1 MRKTVIDG
9 SNTSGFQRTI
19 LIAKNG
25 YVETEKGKVGISSL
39 YLEEDAARII
49 SREKEK
55 EVYRL
60 DRLGIPLVEIVTAP
74 EIYTPEQ
81 AKEVALKIGAVLR
94 SCKVKR
100 GIGTI
105 RQDVNISI
113 GKGNRVE
120 IKGMQDM
127 DIFVKAINN
136 EILRHKKLLDDG
148 KPVEMEVRNVL
159 PDATSEFLRPLPGSS
174 RMYPETDLPLLKIS
188 RDFINASKKTIPELK
203 EIKEDE
209 LRSLGLSNEMISL
222 LFKRNKLEEFK
233 EFLNILNEPMLIAKI
248 LLVFPKEIASHK
260 KITLGDVEEIIESN
274 LFKILEFVKSNKI
287 ERENIKSI
295 IEKIVSG
302 TDLEKLIKQESSEVL
317 DLEEKI
323 MKLIKDKPG
332 LNPNAYM
339 GLIMKEF
346 KGNISGKEAMGFI
359 NKFVKKT

>member
-1 MRKTVIDG
+1 
-9 SNTSGFQRTI
+9 
-19 LIAKNG
+19 
-25 YVETEKGKVGISSL
+25 
-39 YLEEDAARII
+39 
-49 SREKEK
+49 
-55 EVYRL
+55 
-60 DRLGIPLVEIVTAP
+60 
-74 EIYTPEQ
+74 
-81 AKEVALKIGAVLR
+81 
-94 SCKVKR
+94 
-100 GIGTI
+100 
-105 RQDVNISI
+105 
-113 GKGNRVE
+113 
-120 IKGMQDM
+120 MQDM

-136 EILRHKKLLDDG
+136 EILRHKKLLDEG